1 MAVVALAACGS
12 DDDSSEAATVAD
24 EAPADVA
31 IAGGENESADA
42 ASPETG
48 GAASAGLPI
57 DDLGRDIIR
66 SVGLTMSTSNVR
78 DTVDSVREI
87 AVRSGGA
94 VFSSDVTI
102 GDEEDDGSVPGG
114 GQIVVRIPPQD
125 LDGFVR
131 DLDGAGSVTRLS
143 QDSQDVTEQLV
154 DLDIRIRQAETGI
167 ERIEQLLE
175 QATELTD
182 VFTIETELSS
192 RQVELERLRA
202 AERSTED
209 LVALATVTVQID
221 YRAPAE
227 LESGPADD
235 GIADAFASGW
245 DAFVGVV
252 FALGFVLAVAAPFL
266 LAGAVVSAIAWLI
279 GRRWTRR
286 QAAVREAHRLDADRV
301 GPATAPPPTPPAPP
315 VAAERRAGSVPRA
328 VDGEAES
335 DVLVDAAATE
345 VSDDDANPTA

>member
-1 MAVVALAACGS
+1 MLALTACGN
-12 DDDSSEAATVAD
+12 DDDSSETATIT
-24 EAPADVA
+24 EERSADVA

-42 ASPETG
+42 AAPETG

-66 SVGLTMSTSNVR
+66 SVGLSMSTSNVR
-78 DTVDSVREI
+78 NTVDSVREI
-87 AVRSGGA
+87 AVRNGGA

-102 GDEEDDGSVPGG
+102 GDEADDGSVPGG

-175 QATELTD
+175 QATVLTD
-182 VFTIETELSS
+182 VFTIETELSN

-227 LESGPADD
+227 SESGPTDDD

-245 DAFVGVV
+245 NAFVGVI

-266 LAGAVVSAIAWLI
+266 LTGAVVLAIAWLI
-279 GRRWTRR
+279 GRRWIHR
-286 QAAVREAHRLDADRV
+286 QAAVREQRRLDADRV
-301 GPATAPPPTPPAPP
+301 GPVATPTPTPPAPP
-315 VAAERRAGSVPRA
+315 IAAEHRAGGAPRA
-328 VDGEAES
+328 VDGTTEG
-335 DVLVDAAATE
+335 DVLVESAPAG
-345 VSDDDANPTA
+345 VSDDDANPSA